1 MWKDGEGATY
11 LTEARHNIAYDSFE
25 VRAGEEHSFHL
36 APGGGLAIRLQ
47 PVQ

>member
-1 MWKDGEGATY
+1 
-11 LTEARHNIAYDSFE
+11 
-25 VRAGEEHSFHL
+25 VRAGKEHSFHL